1 MKRLSTPIGS
11 STWEGVGLAAFA
23 TPYDIVIPSGGLA
36 GAIAITSGEGAG
48 HCQPG
53 AAPPY
58 EADLVTDASLSALP
72 AMASLADPTA
82 DTFGHFITD
91 LGTQDAATINHD
103 FNEFC
108 HRWRQPTPAVH
119 QIPLPWIWTRPVRR
133 NSFWPIF
140 QIPPHIR
147 AGSGISDASP
157 DFSEIVTPQINP
169 NSAAVGSGGLPAPQP
184 ASWILASTMGELPG
198 DPTLGATSPGAVVGG
213 SLVGTF
219 AAPAAGTIEASGTG
233 SSQIVTYS
241 GSGFVFDNTFG
252 TGVTATFQTEI
263 VAAENYLQSLFG
275 NAVTVNTTFS

>member
-23 TPYDIVIPSGGLA
+23 SPYDIVIPSGGLA

-103 FNEFC
+103 FNEFSSLA
-108 HRWRQPTPAVH
+108 TADASSASN
-119 QIPLPWIWTRPVRR
+119 PVALDLDA
-133 NSFWPIF
+133 SGATQFVLADLSIS
-140 QIPPHIR
+140 PHIR
-147 AGSGISDASP
+147 A
-157 DFSEIVTPQINP
+157 
-169 NSAAVGSGGLPAPQP
+169 AAAYRTHRP
-184 ASWILASTMGELPG
+184 
-198 DPTLGATSPGAVVGG
+198 TSPKLSRRRSIRIPQRSVVADCLRLNPPPGYWLPRWVNCRATRPLAPPHLARSSAVAWSALSPLRLLARSKHRVRGRARS
-213 SLVGTF
+213 SLIR
-219 AAPAAGTIEASGTG
+219 AAALSSTILLGRASRPHFKPRSWRPRTICRACSAMPSRSTPP
-233 SSQIVTYS
+233 SS
-241 GSGFVFDNTFG
+241 
-252 TGVTATFQTEI
+252 
-263 VAAENYLQSLFG
+263 
-275 NAVTVNTTFS
+275 